1 MTQQVIAAVFDSRTD
16 ATRAVDELV
25 KAGIPRTSIR
35 LMPDTETSST
45 AATRSSYDPSRD
57 EKGFWASLGE
67 LFLPDEDRYTYAEA
81 MHRGSVMVSVTVDAA
96 HAAPAADILEEY
108 GTVDIGERETSWRK
122 EGWAGYTGPAA
133 ATASGSTVGARAGM
147 AGAAAKSSKGSG
159 DEVIPVVE
167 EQLRVGKR
175 EVNKGRVRIRS
186 YVVETPVREQVNLRQ
201 EHVHVERR
209 PVDRPASDEA
219 LFREHTIEAAEKSEE
234 AVISKEARVKE
245 ELVVKKE
252 VDQRTETVQ
261 DKVRRTEVEVDD
273 GRTTRGVAPS
283 KKDSAVPKR

>member
-1 MTQQVIAAVFDSRTD
+1 MTQQVITAVFDSRTD

-45 AATRSSYDPSRD
+45 VARRGSYDPSRD

-96 HAAPAADILEEY
+96 HAGPAADILEEY

-122 EGWAGYTGPAA
+122 EGWAGYTGGT
-133 ATASGSTVGARAGM
+133 TASGSTVEARAGM

-209 PVDRPASDEA
+209 PVDRPASGADEA
-219 LFREHTIEAAEKSEE
+219 LFREHTIEAVEKTEE